1 MNNKNLR
8 YLWLTIAVLLSFFIG
23 GKWNIPL
30 AAWIAPIF
38 FIRFFRDS
46 EKVWRSLLLLW
57 VASAI
62 PTIISWRG
70 ATAMNF
76 GSPLVEPIFFLLTT
90 PIMLIPNVVDR
101 LYYRRFGSSAWLTL
115 VYPICFTAM
124 DFFSASGSPFGTFGA
139 SAYAQRGF
147 VTAMQIA
154 SVAGLWGI
162 PFVMS
167 WLASAV
173 NHIWESRASSNR
185 FRVAFAALLIL
196 ILGLGFGRTMLA
208 DQPTQSATIAGFS
221 LPVGKLHE
229 ILGQQQ
235 TADDTAMRQ
244 AVDEL
249 HAAQLDQIRS
259 MADAGAEI
267 VALQEGAGMGATD
280 QVEALI
286 SGASAIAKEKNIYVV
301 LPTFDI
307 GKTPPENVVSI
318 IDPTGAVALTH
329 VKYGGNQFE
338 GTLKGDGVLQTI
350 DTPYGKLS
358 AIICWDAD
366 FPNAIKQAGAQ
377 NVDLLFVPS
386 NDWREVKDIHAGM
399 ATFRAVENGMTIFRQ
414 TGDGVSLVADPYGR
428 TLNRVDIFQEDVVGF
443 TSIQTVSTPIG
454 SISTL
459 YPTVGDGVG
468 YLMLVGFVG
477 LLVGLLVTRKKGQ
490 TTETGL
496 QTEPA
501 PVSPSPI
508 S

>member
-8 YLWLTIAVLLSFFIG
+8 YLWLVIATLLGFFIG

-46 EKVWRSLLLLW
+46 EKGWRNFLLLW
-57 VASAI
+57 VASAV

-70 ATAMNF
+70 ATAMSF
-76 GSPLVEPIFFLLTT
+76 GSPIVEPIFFLLTT
-90 PIMLIPNVVDR
+90 PIALIPSVVDR

-115 VYPICFTAM
+115 VYPICFTAI

-147 VTAMQIA
+147 VAAMQIT

-162 PFVMS
+162 PFVMG
-167 WLASAV
+167 WFASVV
-173 NHIWESRASSNR
+173 NHIWESRARSNR
-185 FRVAFAALLIL
+185 FRVAFASMLIL

-208 DQPTQSATIAGFS
+208 GQPTQRATIAGFS
-221 LPVGKLHE
+221 LPAGKLHE
-229 ILGQQQ
+229 ILSQQQ
-235 TADDTAMRQ
+235 TTDDAAMRQ

-259 MADAGAEI
+259 MADAGAKI

-280 QVEALI
+280 QVEKLM
-286 SGASAIAKEKNIYVV
+286 SDASALAQEKSIYVV
-301 LPTFDI
+301 LPTFDL
-307 GKTPPENVVSI
+307 GKTPPENAVNI

-329 VKYGGNQFE
+329 LKFGGNQFE
-338 GTLKGDGVLQTI
+338 GTRKGDGVLQTV

-428 TLNRVDIFQEDVVGF
+428 TINRVDMFQENAVGF
-443 TSIQTVSTPIG
+443 ASIQNVTTPIG
-454 SISTL
+454 SVSTL
-459 YPTVGDGVG
+459 YPAVGDGVG

-477 LLVGLLVTRKKGQ
+477 LLVGLFVTRKKEH

-496 QTEPA
+496 QTEST
-501 PVSPSPI
+501 PVS
-508 S
+508 